1 VGRASVP
8 AAFSGGQC
16 PLYTLF
22 LPCRHEPDYEMA
34 ELTGLNDI
42 FNNGEK
48 KFLPFIKRLIS

>member
-1 VGRASVP
+1 
-8 AAFSGGQC
+8 
-16 PLYTLF
+16 
-22 LPCRHEPDYEMA
+22 MA